1 MSSAGAGNRRG
12 QRAGALG
19 RRVDRRPHVGQ
30 DQRQERST
38 VDWPTMLSPIGM
50 CSIGITPRR
59 PRELLTLAKGRRGKV
74 HAISPLDWQA
84 LSTISTAQVLGEPNK
99 IVPRLACRNRRHI
112 PRSTGGY
119 DRSASRAASGAHV
132 HNPVTPGDGA

>member
-50 CSIGITPRR
+50 CSI
-59 PRELLTLAKGRRGKV
+59 
-74 HAISPLDWQA
+74 SPLDWQA

-112 PRSTGGY
+112 PRGTGGY